1 MMLAPQHFQQWER
14 WLEAELRDRAQATA
28 TYAWGFTALE
38 LDPGALAGGH
48 LAILNCAGLFAD
60 GTSFSCP
67 TRDALPATRAITE
80 SFDDKA
86 GSINVYLAVPR
97 VVQGSSAYTDASD
110 ASSSNLAAMLRSRVR
125 VVDTARPETDREIA
139 TAQWNLSLK
148 IEGEDLTA
156 YRTLLV
162 ARLVRAAG
170 GGLQLAP
177 DFTPPSLTVA
187 ASPLAL
193 SVLQQTAGML
203 AQKWSELSGK
213 RRGGGGMADAAGLL
227 MLHTAGDNLPGIR
240 HCIEHGASNPE
251 NAYLQLARL
260 ASQMCSFHESISPTD
275 IPAYRHEDPGP
286 SFRALGDLLQSLL
299 GDAAPSMCDT
309 LNLERE
315 GESMFWAK
323 IPSPNMLTHG
333 ALYLSVRAD
342 ASEDEIQAKLPTLT
356 KISAK
361 DKLQELLMRAIPGL
375 PIRFIA
381 QPPTSIPVQAGRIYF
396 KLEPEGEH
404 WDAISASL
412 TIGIHASPGLPK
424 LSIELLSVKQ

>member
-1 MMLAPQHFQQWER
+1 MLAPQHFQQWER

-28 TYAWGFTALE
+28 TYSWGFTALE

-275 IPAYRHEDPGP
+275 IPA
-286 SFRALGDLLQSLL
+286 
-299 GDAAPSMCDT
+299 
-309 LNLERE
+309 
-315 GESMFWAK
+315 
-323 IPSPNMLTHG
+323 
-333 ALYLSVRAD
+333 
-342 ASEDEIQAKLPTLT
+342 
-356 KISAK
+356 
-361 DKLQELLMRAIPGL
+361 
-375 PIRFIA
+375 
-381 QPPTSIPVQAGRIYF
+381 
-396 KLEPEGEH
+396 
-404 WDAISASL
+404 
-412 TIGIHASPGLPK
+412 
-424 LSIELLSVKQ
+424 